1 MNFVFGFRVADRH
14 DGSAKKA
21 GGIETLLAVVIA
33 GIFHRVGRPVEYLL
47 GVREIKAVFFQV
59 SRALGGRPREF
70 HEFYYTYDNIYCK
83 ELTGILRPGA
93 GEP

>member
-33 GIFHRVGRPVEYLL
+33 NIFHREGRPVEYLL
-47 GVREIKAVFFQV
+47 GVREIKAVFFRLV
-59 SRALGGRPREF
+59 VRLAAF
-70 HEFYYTYDNIYCK
+70 HVKFMGLIIHTIIYI
-83 ELTGILRPGA
+83 ERG
-93 GEP
+93 